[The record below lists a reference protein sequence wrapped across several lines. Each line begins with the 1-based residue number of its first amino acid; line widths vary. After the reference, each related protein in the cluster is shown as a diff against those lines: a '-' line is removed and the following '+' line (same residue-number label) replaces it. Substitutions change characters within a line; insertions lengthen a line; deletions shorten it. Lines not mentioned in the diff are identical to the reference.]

1 MRSPCRAASPAVTT
15 GCILLSRPSF
25 LIMAVSAARHSHYY
39 LRASNTTR
47 THQPRM
53 QQNTFIAETSPRKT
67 SHTLSHIFYF
77 NMLSTKVFGLTL
89 EDYFK
94 NGRARLKQ
102 LIKVERAKIFSRGG
116 REERLADFYT
126 GFIVSAPRK
135 ASFVL
140 VTSQVVLTP

>member
-1 MRSPCRAASPAVTT
+1 
-15 GCILLSRPSF
+15 
-25 LIMAVSAARHSHYY
+25 
-39 LRASNTTR
+39 
-47 THQPRM
+47 
-53 QQNTFIAETSPRKT
+53 
-67 SHTLSHIFYF
+67 
-77 NMLSTKVFGLTL
+77 MLSTKVFGLTPG
-89 EDYFK
+89 DYFK